1 MAPGIATPTPGTA
14 GKIGPLDDPK
24 LQKAATGL
32 VIKDLRPYH
41 EVTSDFDELKFHAA
55 ASRQIKWQQ
64 QQKQHEEI
72 SSAETSISSTTEETE
87 TETDTRLISSP
98 YNDIPHLLDLETLD
112 TQSRL
117 LALALAS
124 FTSIRPDYATAP
136 YIENFNWDEVF
147 NLVKSFADAEGHSWT
162 AQTFYVV
169 AFRSILLPGVDN
181 DHLHALDAYSH
192 QEAVASGGLL
202 KYWFGTKDEER
213 RNLATCIWRSR
224 GDARLGGRGPWHAK
238 ARVAARE
245 LYENITFT
253 TMKLVIEDDVA
264 SWSIGDW
271 EEKA

>member
-1 MAPGIATPTPGTA
+1 MAPGISTPTPGTA
-14 GKIGPLDDPK
+14 GKFGPLDDPV
-24 LQKAATGL
+24 QGTATRL
-32 VIKDLRPYH
+32 VIKDLRPHH

-64 QQKQHEEI
+64 QQNEDI
-72 SSAETSISSTTEETE
+72 SSPETTISSKETE
-87 TETDTRLISSP
+87 TEIDTRLIASP

-124 FTSIRPDYATAP
+124 FKTIRPDYATAP

-147 NLVKSFADAEGHSWT
+147 GLVKTFAKAEGHKWT

-192 QEAVASGGLL
+192 QEAVSSGGLL
-202 KYWFGTKDEER
+202 KYWFGTKDGER

-224 GDARLGGRGPWHAK
+224 EDARLGGRGPWHAK
-238 ARVAARE
+238 ARAAARE

-253 TMKLVIEDDVA
+253 TMKLVIENDVA

-271 EEKA
+271 EQNA

>member
-1 MAPGIATPTPGTA
+1 MAPGISTPTPGTA
-14 GKIGPLDDPK
+14 GKFGPLDDPV
-24 LQKAATGL
+24 QGTATRL
-32 VIKDLRPYH
+32 VIKDLRPHH

-64 QQKQHEEI
+64 QQNEDI
-72 SSAETSISSTTEETE
+72 SSPETTISSKETE
-87 TETDTRLISSP
+87 TEIDTRLIASP

-124 FTSIRPDYATAP
+124 FKTIRPDYATAP

-147 NLVKSFADAEGHSWT
+147 GLVKTFAKAEGHKWT

-192 QEAVASGGLL
+192 QEAVSSGGLL
-202 KYWFGTKDEER
+202 KYWFGTKDGER
-213 RNLATCIWRSR
+213 RNLATCEYYYQYPNSAVALYMESNHGLMALHRHMAQSRRCPPWRSWTLACE
-224 GDARLGGRGPWHAK
+224 G
-238 ARVAARE
+238 
-245 LYENITFT
+245 
-253 TMKLVIEDDVA
+253 
-264 SWSIGDW
+264 
-271 EEKA
+271 

>member
-14 GKIGPLDDPK
+14 GKFGPLDDPK
-24 LQKAATGL
+24 LQRAATGI
-32 VIKDLRPYH
+32 VIKDLRPHH

-64 QQKQHEEI
+64 QQKQKEHEEKI
-72 SSAETSISSTTEETE
+72 SSSETSISNTTEEAETE
-87 TETDTRLISSP
+87 TETDTRLIASP
-98 YNDIPHLLDLETLD
+98 YNDTPHLLDLETLD

-147 NLVKSFADAEGHSWT
+147 NLVKSFADAEGHRWT
-162 AQTFYVV
+162 SQTFYVV

-202 KYWFGTKDEER
+202 KYWFGTKNEER
-213 RNLATCIWRSR
+213 RNLATC
-224 GDARLGGRGPWHAK
+224 
-238 ARVAARE
+238 E
-245 LYENITFT
+245 
-253 TMKLVIEDDVA
+253 
-264 SWSIGDW
+264 
-271 EEKA
+271 